1 MIHKY
6 PPWYKEKISDFF
18 PDKENQVIIALNK
31 GVGLKTALQKNLRGV
46 VSKKRRISLIK
57 ELDIV
62 HTVY

>member
-31 GVGLKTALQKNLRGV
+31 GVGLKTALQKNLRG
-46 VSKKRRISLIK
+46 
-57 ELDIV
+57 
-62 HTVY
+62 